1 MKIDSTSQISSTL
14 ADQVSNK
21 QSEEKLKSFSDT
33 LDKAKE
39 NGDADELKK
48 VAQQFEAFFLN
59 EIFKSMR
66 TSSSWGEGL
75 TEKSHA
81 RSTYESMHDQTLS
94 DDISEGRGIG
104 ISDMIFK
111 QMSKSYGIGTES
123 AQNTAEL
130 DDKKNDKEADTSGLD
145 IKG

>member
-1 MKIDSTSQISSTL
+1 M
-14 ADQVSNK
+14 
-21 QSEEKLKSFSDT
+21 
-33 LDKAKE
+33 
-39 NGDADELKK
+39 G
-48 VAQQFEAFFLN
+48 
-59 EIFKSMR
+59 
-66 TSSSWGEGL
+66 GEGL

-94 DDISEGRGIG
+94 DEISEGRGIG

-123 AQNTAEL
+123 AQATPEST
-130 DDKKNDKEADTSGLD
+130 DKKSNENPEETKTSGLD